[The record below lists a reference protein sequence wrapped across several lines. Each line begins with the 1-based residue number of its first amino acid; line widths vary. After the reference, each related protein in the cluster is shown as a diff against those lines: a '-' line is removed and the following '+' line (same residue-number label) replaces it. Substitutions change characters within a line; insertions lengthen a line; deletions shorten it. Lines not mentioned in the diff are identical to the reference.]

1 MSGRVSRWFYSVAA
15 PALFLS
21 WHPGARLV
29 AATLQTD
36 QFIGAAGCQ
45 SSSCHGGAGAK
56 RSQFL
61 TWVKEDFHS
70 RAYAVLVTARS
81 ARMAETLGLPAAQ
94 TSSRCTICHSPLQA
108 VGPARLTK
116 TAQVDEGVSCE
127 NCHGA
132 AGPWL
137 RGHTRKDWTY
147 ATGVGAGM
155 RDLRNFYV
163 RANTCVA
170 CHQNLEADLLAAG
183 HPELVFEL
191 DGQSV
196 AEPKHWHDA
205 DPSGGARAWLVGQA
219 VALREL
225 SWMAEKNQAP
235 DANATA
241 RREALVW
248 LLAKTTADQ
257 TRLPLIDPPHGTG
270 DPARFAIERERA
282 DLLARQAG
290 SIPWDD
296 GRTRAI
302 LDALAGTAS
311 EFVAAPS
318 PSAELLFARAT
329 RLVLALDRL
338 ARARTPAA
346 LTPATAAALQT
357 LFEDVRDRPDFAPGK
372 FSADLAI
379 FRTTL
384 ETAPE

>member
-1 MSGRVSRWFYSVAA
+1 VSGRVSWWFHSVAA
-15 PALFLS
+15 LAVFLTGYPAVPL
-21 WHPGARLV
+21 A

-45 SSSCHGGAGAK
+45 SSSCHGGAGEK

-108 VGPARLTK
+108 VGTARLTK
-116 TAQVDEGVSCE
+116 TAEVDEGVSCE

-132 AGPWL
+132 AGQWL

-147 ATGVGAGM
+147 ATDVGAGM
-155 RDLRNFYV
+155 RDLRNYYV

-170 CHQNLEADLLAAG
+170 CHQNLEADLIAAG
-183 HPELVFEL
+183 HPELTFEL

-196 AEPKHWHDA
+196 AEPKHWRDE
-205 DPSGGARAWLVGQA
+205 DRSGGARAWLVGQA

-225 SWMAEKNQAP
+225 SWMAENNQAP
-235 DANATA
+235 DATATA
-241 RREALVW
+241 RWNALVW
-248 LLAKTTADQ
+248 LLAKTTANQ
-257 TRLPLIDPPHGTG
+257 TRLPMIDPPRGTG
-270 DPARFAIERERA
+270 DRARFAIEREHA
-282 DLLARQAG
+282 DLLARQAA

-296 GRTRAI
+296 QRTKAI
-302 LDALAGTAS
+302 LGALAGTGL
-311 EFVAAPS
+311 EFVAAPLPS
-318 PSAELLFARAT
+318 PELLFARAT

-338 ARARTPAA
+338 ARARAPEAIA
-346 LTPATAAALQT
+346 PATAAALKK
-357 LFEDVRDRPDFAPGK
+357 LFEDVRNRPDFAPAK
-372 FSADLAI
+372 FSADLAT

-384 ETAPE
+384 ELAP